1 MKKDK
6 QEQDEIRNAVEDA
19 LKQVSGRPEA
29 ALGEFVEL
37 QERRIER
44 LKATE
49 EYLKTT
55 LGEDH
60 PEVLALGVAAE
71 EAEKLKDELRTRAEV
86 D

>member
-1 MKKDK
+1 MKSDTK
-6 QEQDEIRNAVEDA
+6 EQAEIRSA
-19 LKQVSGRPEA
+19 LEEAFRQVSGRPEA
-29 ALGEFVEL
+29 ALGEFAEL

-60 PEVLALGVAAE
+60 PEVVALGAASKE
-71 EAEKLKDELRTRAEV
+71 TEKLKDALRARAEI
-86 D
+86 